1 MHNEQY
7 RNHDAG
13 CRTYDWYHQMHE
25 DWRLEEN
32 LKRFIR
38 LAKLSRSKDYI
49 PPRTRVINVN
59 AGIIYNFKVSL

>member
-1 MHNEQY
+1 
-7 RNHDAG
+7 
-13 CRTYDWYHQMHE
+13 MHE
-25 DWRLEEN
+25 DWRFENN

-59 AGIIYNFKVSL
+59 VGIIYNFKVSL